1 MSEHRA
7 VTTEDLAQD
16 NLAQETQERDP
27 EFRESSAYAEPETGE
42 IPEQHEPDAVSAE
55 RTDESRLD
63 ESRPDESRP
72 DESRSVES
80 RSVESRSEE
89 SERTQLFDHDDTD
102 RFRENWRSLQSDFVD
117 DPKRAVQQADELVA
131 EVMQT
136 LASTFADHKRTLEEQ
151 WSGGG
156 EAQTE
161 DLRLALQ
168 QYRVFFQQLLAV

>member
-16 NLAQETQERDP
+16 NLAQDDLAQETQERDP

-63 ESRPDESRP
+63 DSRPDESRP
-72 DESRSVES
+72 VES
-80 RSVESRSEE
+80 HSVESRSEE
-89 SERTQLFDHDDTD
+89 SERTQLFDRDDTD

-136 LASTFADHKRTLEEQ
+136 LASTFADHKRTLEVQ

-156 EAQTE
+156 VAQTE